1 MDVKQLLVCPTC
13 HGPLEWRE
21 AEVLCHTC
29 AETYRLIDGIPFMV
43 AEAER
48 EATGRAPFDA
58 IAPVYDRTLPHH
70 VTEHYLNK
78 RVKFIGEHVKG
89 GPVLDVGGGTGVLA
103 RRLLD
108 AGYQVVG
115 ADASL
120 GMLRVYHSRT
130 STLPVGALAHALPFR
145 SQTFQGVVCVALLH
159 HIAQADPVR
168 ATLGEMYRVLRRGGS
183 LVIWDHNPAN
193 PYWPVLM
200 EKVPQDSG
208 HERLIPL
215 REIRR
220 GLRPL
225 GCASV
230 QVYKKGFVPDF
241 APPALLPLIQWLEQA
256 MEAIPLVRGLAAHN
270 VVVVRKE

>member
-1 MDVKQLLVCPTC
+1 MRELLVCPAC
-13 HGPLEWRE
+13 HGHLEWQE
-21 AEVLCHTC
+21 AEVLCPAC
-29 AETYRLIDGIPFMV
+29 PETYPLIDGIPFIV
-43 AEAER
+43 AGAER
-48 EATGRAPFDA
+48 EATGRGSFDA
-58 IAPVYDRTLPHH
+58 IAPVYDHTLPPH

-78 RVKFIGEHVKG
+78 RVKFIGEHVKR
-89 GPVLDVGGGTGVLA
+89 GPVLDVGGGTGVVA

-115 ADASL
+115 TDASL
-120 GMLRVYHSRT
+120 GMLRVYQSRT
-130 STLPVGALAHALPFR
+130 STVPVGALAHALPFR

-159 HIAQADPVR
+159 HIAQPDAVR
-168 ATLGEMYRVLRRGGS
+168 ATLSEMYRVLLQGGS

-200 EKVPQDSG
+200 KKVPQDSG
-208 HERLIPL
+208 QERLIPM
-215 REIRR
+215 REILQ

-230 QVYKKGFVPDF
+230 EVYKKGFVPDF
-241 APPALLPLIQWLEQA
+241 APPALLPLVQWLEQA
-256 MEAIPLVRGLAAHN
+256 LEAMPLVRGLAAHN